1 MGTGRLSQG
10 QMLAAVSAVVL
21 LVAMFLPW
29 IGVDA
34 PAAPQVPEGIPVPPG
49 ATGEEETSN
58 IWEGSSLDV
67 YLLITA
73 VVAILPALLAVSGSA
88 GEFSFA
94 SAATFLLGGVGA
106 ILLIVY
112 LTIDFPDGAER
123 KYGAFIALAA
133 CIAIAFGGFR
143 ALQEESAGEI

>member
-1 MGTGRLSQG
+1 MTTGRLSQG
-10 QMLAAVSAVVL
+10 QMIAAVSAIVL

-29 IGVDA
+29 VGVDA
-34 PAAPQVPEGIPVPPG
+34 PEAPQVPEGLPVPPG
-49 ATGEEETSN
+49 AGGGDETSN

-73 VVAILPALLAVSGSA
+73 VAALLPALLAVSGSA
-88 GEFSFA
+88 EEFSFA
-94 SAATFLLGGVGA
+94 SAATFLLGAVGA

-143 ALQEESAGEI
+143 ALQEESAAEI

>member
-49 ATGEEETSN
+49 ATGEEETNN

-88 GEFSFA
+88 EEFSFA
-94 SAATFLLGGVGA
+94 AAATFLLGGVGA

>member
-1 MGTGRLSQG
+1 MI
-10 QMLAAVSAVVL
+10 AAFSAVVL

-34 PAAPQVPEGIPVPPG
+34 PAAPQVPEESPVPPAAG
-49 ATGEEETSN
+49 GQGETNN

-67 YLLITA
+67 YLLITG
-73 VVAILPALLAVSGSA
+73 VVALLPALLAVSGSA
-88 GEFSFA
+88 EEFSFA
-94 SAATFLLGGVGA
+94 SAATFLLGAVGA
-106 ILLIVY
+106 TLLIVY

-143 ALQEESAGEI
+143 ALQEESSGEI

>member
-49 ATGEEETSN
+49 ATGEKATSN

-88 GEFSFA
+88 EEFSFA
-94 SAATFLLGGVGA
+94 AAATFLLGGVGA

>member
-1 MGTGRLSQG
+1 MSRG
-10 QMLAAVSAVVL
+10 QIIAALSAVVL

-34 PAAPQVPEGIPVPPG
+34 AEAPQVPEGLPVPPG
-49 ATGEEETSN
+49 AGGGDETNN

-73 VVAILPALLAVSGSA
+73 VVALLPALLAVSGGA
-88 GEFSFA
+88 EEFSFA
-94 SAATFLLGGVGA
+94 SAATFLLGAVGA

-143 ALQEESAGEI
+143 ALQEEAAAEL

>member
-10 QMLAAVSAVVL
+10 QMLAAVSAEVL

-49 ATGEEETSN
+49 ATGEEETNN

-88 GEFSFA
+88 EEFSFA
-94 SAATFLLGGVGA
+94 AAATFLLGGVGA

>member
-49 ATGEEETSN
+49 ATGEKETSN

-88 GEFSFA
+88 EEFSFA
-94 SAATFLLGGVGA
+94 AAATFLLGGVGA

-133 CIAIAFGGFR
+133 CIAIAFGGFG
-143 ALQEESAGEI
+143 ALQEERAGDI